1 MKKLTKRQKIILLS
15 GVAILFLT
23 ILVSA
28 LLIANRTEKTK
39 DLVSTQKGPSAPPT
53 PPDEKPEE
61 KKLVQERRETITT
74 LERKISTDNIKTN
87 DLLSELKTKHG
98 LTSTETDWK
107 KYLEEAS

>member
-28 LLIANRTEKTK
+28 LLIANRTEKTTK
-39 DLVSTQKGPSAPPT
+39 DLVSTQKGPSAPPLT
-53 PPDEKPEE
+53 PSDKKPEE

-98 LTSTETDWK
+98 LTSTETD
-107 KYLEEAS
+107 